1 MDQDFQISCFEEE
14 DHVDLGALMV
24 VDHLE
29 MVDLAFASLVAYFI
43 FVLDDLQHLDFELQM
58 VLYLAFNLDLVV
70 ILEQS
75 LVFIG
80 LERSVPEVLVSIV
93 IQFEVFVVNLGVHQ
107 VFDRPYSIVFHF
119 SQHQALP
126 QVQNLQP
133 YQQKYY
139 IIKYDQDKY
148 KLKTYSGSLYNTFNE
163 FFNVASTLVRAFLL
177 SVMFAG
183 SPSVPDKDLL
193 VFT

>member
-1 MDQDFQISCFEEE
+1 
-14 DHVDLGALMV
+14 
-24 VDHLE
+24 
-29 MVDLAFASLVAYFI
+29 
-43 FVLDDLQHLDFELQM
+43 M

-93 IQFEVFVVNLGVHQ
+93 IQFEVFVVNLEVHQ
-107 VFDRPYSIVFHF
+107 VFDLPYSIVFHF

-133 YQQKYY
+133 Y
-139 IIKYDQDKY
+139 
-148 KLKTYSGSLYNTFNE
+148 
-163 FFNVASTLVRAFLL
+163 
-177 SVMFAG
+177 
-183 SPSVPDKDLL
+183 
-193 VFT
+193 